1 MIASDWGRGRVKTLK
16 NANLVPSKRP
26 HFQLTCFARSI
37 TPLPMVPNYSLFPQY
52 FCWVIF
58 DQNYN
63 LRTTKISGGRLGDH
77 MLTRWSDTSAFV
89 VSFVSQSSFTSTF
102 STLAFFS
109 FFIAVAS
116 SFNPNLNPKLHRL
129 LLLYLINKKYT
140 F

>member
-1 MIASDWGRGRVKTLK
+1 M
-16 NANLVPSKRP
+16 
-26 HFQLTCFARSI
+26 
-37 TPLPMVPNYSLFPQY
+37 
-52 FCWVIF
+52 
-58 DQNYN
+58 
-63 LRTTKISGGRLGDH
+63 GDH

-116 SFNPNLNPKLHRL
+116 SFNPNLNPKLRLL

-140 F
+140 FEGGSLVPWMPETFLARFPVSVKSL

>member
-1 MIASDWGRGRVKTLK
+1 M
-16 NANLVPSKRP
+16 
-26 HFQLTCFARSI
+26 
-37 TPLPMVPNYSLFPQY
+37 
-52 FCWVIF
+52 
-58 DQNYN
+58 
-63 LRTTKISGGRLGDH
+63 GDH

-116 SFNPNLNPKLHRL
+116 SFNPNLNQKLHRL

-140 F
+140 FEGGSLAEWSARRTRNPEAPSSSAALATLWNCSRSSRVQILGHACKWLTGCLLSVGVFIPVML